1 MTKLGKMRDLVG
13 NYFRLNAFSTIVSRD
28 FVNNI
33 KGFSWERGG
42 ITLYS
47 CLTPNH
53 IDNLLESLN
62 KNVISTLKLDI
73 LSQKKAW
80 LKWSNCTSKISNPH

>member
-13 NYFRLNAFSTIVSRD
+13 NYFRLNSFSPIVSRD
-28 FVNNI
+28 IVN
-33 KGFSWERGG
+33 KSKVLVETRGG

-62 KNVISTLKLDI
+62 KNVISTLRLDI
-73 LSQKKAW
+73 LSQ
-80 LKWSNCTSKISNPH
+80 

>member
-13 NYFRLNAFSTIVSRD
+13 NYFRLNSFSPIVSRY

-33 KGFSWERGG
+33 KVFSGDEGG

-53 IDNLLESLN
+53 IDNLLESQN
-62 KNVISTLKLDI
+62 KNVIPTLRLDI
-73 LSQKKAW
+73 LSQKKRD
-80 LKWSNCTSKISNPH
+80 

>member
-1 MTKLGKMRDLVG
+1 MTKLGKMRDLVV
-13 NYFRLNAFSTIVSRD
+13 NCFRLNSFLPIASRD
-28 FVNNI
+28 FINNI
-33 KGFSWERGG
+33 KGFSGDEGGG

-62 KNVISTLKLDI
+62 KNVISTLRLDI
-73 LSQKKAW
+73 LSQ
-80 LKWSNCTSKISNPH
+80 

>member
-13 NYFRLNAFSTIVSRD
+13 NYFRLNSFSPIVSRY

-33 KGFSWERGG
+33 KDFSGDEGGG

-47 CLTPNH
+47 CLTPNS

-62 KNVISTLKLDI
+62 KNVISTFRLDI
-73 LSQKKAW
+73 LSQ
-80 LKWSNCTSKISNPH
+80 

>member
-13 NYFRLNAFSTIVSRD
+13 NYFRLNSFSPIVSRD

-33 KGFSWERGG
+33 KGFSGDEGGGG

-53 IDNLLESLN
+53 IDNPLESLN
-62 KNVISTLKLDI
+62 KNVISTLRLDI
-73 LSQKKAW
+73 LSQ
-80 LKWSNCTSKISNPH
+80 

>member
-13 NYFRLNAFSTIVSRD
+13 NYFRLNSFSPIVSRD

-33 KGFSWERGG
+33 KVFSGYEGG
-42 ITLYS
+42 GKTLYS

-62 KNVISTLKLDI
+62 KNVISTLRLDI
-73 LSQKKAW
+73 LSQ
-80 LKWSNCTSKISNPH
+80 